1 MTTSELITDEIARK
15 AYKSFH
21 KAKTQSNIIAMKAAI
36 LAIQDDITRPY
47 RNLLEGW
54 KQNSEAYERALREI
68 RNYCEV
74 AGDSDHQINKIVG
87 YALKG
92 DYHKTDFTEFC
103 EQNPITEH
111 PS

>member
-1 MTTSELITDEIARK
+1 MTTPELITDDIVDK
-15 AYKSFH
+15 AIYAYDSQ
-21 KAKTQSNIIAMKAAI
+21 AACRGSNEACFKAAI

-54 KQNSEAYERALREI
+54 KQNSEAYERALKEI
-68 RNYCEV
+68 RQFPWSNVQEI
-74 AGDSDHQINKIVG
+74 ADA
-87 YALKG
+87 ALKG